1 MNTTSRNSED
11 SGIEARLAARLA
23 GTLTQATQNLPHD
36 VSERLRVARQ
46 QALARAREV
55 RLAVPAATTVAGVSA
70 AGALTVSGFWPRWQR
85 AASLLPLVLLL
96 VGLIAIDQWMTR
108 EQVLTAAEIDAQL
121 LSDDLPPAAYTDP
134 GLLSTCVALR
144 PMKPSLRTLLAG
156 LMRHAG
162 RAGGCWAARRGAAWS
177 KLTAAQKQVL
187 APLQRDWPGLDAQR
201 REKWVEVASRFN
213 TLPAEEQVRV
223 KERMVEWARMT
234 PAQRTRAR
242 LVFQEARQ
250 LPADERQARWQAYRS
265 LSPEARQ
272 ALAQQAN
279 PPARPAAGEARTE
292 PQGTNPAANA
302 IWCRPVRQPPPA
314 IAPTVVQARPGA
326 TTTPMAT
333 KATPPLHH
341 QAGLPKIA
349 ATPTFVDQA
358 TLLPKRGPQGAAAR
372 SVASREPAS
381 QP

>member
-1 MNTTSRNSED
+1 
-11 SGIEARLAARLA
+11 
-23 GTLTQATQNLPHD
+23 
-36 VSERLRVARQ
+36 
-46 QALARAREV
+46 
-55 RLAVPAATTVAGVSA
+55 
-70 AGALTVSGFWPRWQR
+70 
-85 AASLLPLVLLL
+85 
-96 VGLIAIDQWMTR
+96 
-108 EQVLTAAEIDAQL
+108 
-121 LSDDLPPAAYTDP
+121 
-134 GLLSTCVALR
+134 
-144 PMKPSLRTLLAG
+144 MKPSLRTLLAG
-156 LMRHAG
+156 LMLCTLAVGPVVAAG
-162 RAGGCWAARRGAAWS
+162 PAAEGAAWS

-187 APLQRDWPGLDAQR
+187 APLQKDWSGLDAQR

-279 PPARPAAGEARTE
+279 RPARPAASLARTE
-292 PQGTNPAANA
+292 PQGANPAAKRNLVQTGA
-302 IWCRPVRQPPPA
+302 AQPPKA
-314 IAPTVVQARPGA
+314 ITPTVVQARPGA

>member
-1 MNTTSRNSED
+1 
-11 SGIEARLAARLA
+11 
-23 GTLTQATQNLPHD
+23 
-36 VSERLRVARQ
+36 
-46 QALARAREV
+46 
-55 RLAVPAATTVAGVSA
+55 
-70 AGALTVSGFWPRWQR
+70 
-85 AASLLPLVLLL
+85 
-96 VGLIAIDQWMTR
+96 
-108 EQVLTAAEIDAQL
+108 
-121 LSDDLPPAAYTDP
+121 
-134 GLLSTCVALR
+134 
-144 PMKPSLRTLLAG
+144 MKPSLRTLLAG
-156 LMRHAG
+156 WMLCALAVGPVTVAG
-162 RAGGCWAARRGAAWS
+162 AAADSAAWS
-177 KLTAAQKQVL
+177 RLTAAQKQVL
-187 APLQRDWPGLDAQR
+187 APLQKDWPGLDAQR

-223 KERMVEWARMT
+223 KERMVEWARMS

-272 ALAQQAN
+272 ALAQRAS
-279 PPARPAAGEARTE
+279 PPARPIASVARTE
-292 PQGTNPAANA
+292 PPGANPAAKRNLVQA
-302 IWCRPVRQPPPA
+302 GASQPPKA

>member
-1 MNTTSRNSED
+1 
-11 SGIEARLAARLA
+11 
-23 GTLTQATQNLPHD
+23 
-36 VSERLRVARQ
+36 
-46 QALARAREV
+46 
-55 RLAVPAATTVAGVSA
+55 
-70 AGALTVSGFWPRWQR
+70 
-85 AASLLPLVLLL
+85 
-96 VGLIAIDQWMTR
+96 
-108 EQVLTAAEIDAQL
+108 
-121 LSDDLPPAAYTDP
+121 
-134 GLLSTCVALR
+134 
-144 PMKPSLRTLLAG
+144 MKPSLRTLLAG
-156 LMRHAG
+156 LMLCTLAVGPVVAAG
-162 RAGGCWAARRGAAWS
+162 PAAEGAAWS

-279 PPARPAAGEARTE
+279 PPARPAAGVARTE
-292 PQGTNPAANA
+292 PQGTNPAAKRNLVQTGTA
-302 IWCRPVRQPPPA
+302 QPPKA